1 MRFSSFQG
9 LICSAT
15 CTTIEFMSDKK
26 HPTSIRLSD
35 EAKRLQKRLSQKLG
49 VSQAAVLEL
58 ALRALAQR
66 ENVK

>member
-9 LICSAT
+9 LICSAI
-15 CTTIEFMSDKK
+15 CTTIEFMSDK
-26 HPTSIRLSD
+26 
-35 EAKRLQKRLSQKLG
+35 KLG

-58 ALRALAQR
+58 AIRELAQR

>member
-1 MRFSSFQG
+1 
-9 LICSAT
+9 
-15 CTTIEFMSDKK
+15 MSDKK

-35 EAKRLQKRLSQKLG
+35 EAKRLQKRLSEKLG

-58 ALRALAQR
+58 AIRALAQR

>member
-1 MRFSSFQG
+1 
-9 LICSAT
+9 
-15 CTTIEFMSDKK
+15 MSDKK

-35 EAKRLQKRLSQKLG
+35 EAKRLQKLLSQKLG

-58 ALRALAQR
+58 AIRELAKR